1 MQLSYS
7 AAGDLNRLRWKAS
20 VSRRCL
26 GTVPGAMAKGMEQFL
41 TSLQASAERRKIGKV
56 SQRLLSIG

>member
-7 AAGDLNRLRWKAS
+7 AAGDLNRQKAS

-41 TSLQASAERRKIGKV
+41 TSLQASAEQRKIGNV